1 MAIVRG
7 NDVTTFSAEVYIGPA
22 PGVFNNHEVHIS
34 EVHGD
39 HLRSNCY
46 AWSDTDPFTVKA
58 RATRLRLG
66 HTHLA
71 DTEPDFDD
79 PGGYSAHLNRSE
91 RTTVRVSASDD
102 NLSNVAAGCGYYRR
116 LCRDVSRRVDFYQV
130 D

>member
-7 NDVTTFSAEVYIGPA
+7 NDVTAFSASVFISPA
-22 PGVFNNHEVHIS
+22 PDVFNNHEVHIS

-39 HLRSNCY
+39 ILRSY
-46 AWSDTDPFTVKA
+46 AHAWSDGPSTVNA
-58 RATRLRLG
+58 RATRVHLG

-79 PGGYSAHLNRSE
+79 PGGYSTHLNRSE
-91 RTTVRVSASDD
+91 RTTVRVSVADD
-102 NLSNVAAGCGYYRR
+102 NLSNVVAGCGYYRR
-116 LCRDVSRRVDFYQV
+116 LCREVVRRVDLYQV

>member
-1 MAIVRG
+1 MTQRG
-7 NDVTTFSAEVYIGPA
+7 SDVTTFSAEVYIGPA
-22 PGVFNNHEVHIS
+22 PGSFCNQEVYIS

-39 HLRSNCY
+39 NLRSNCY

-91 RTTVRVSASDD
+91 RARVRVSASDRD
-102 NLSNVAAGCGYYRR
+102 YYGNSCYRR
-116 LCRDVSRRVDFYQV
+116 VMDGVSRRVAMFDE